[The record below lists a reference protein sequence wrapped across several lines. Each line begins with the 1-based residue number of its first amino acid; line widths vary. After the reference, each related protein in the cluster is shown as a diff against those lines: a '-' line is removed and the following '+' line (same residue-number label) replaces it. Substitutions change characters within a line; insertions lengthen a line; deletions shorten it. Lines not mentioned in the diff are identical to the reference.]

1 MYEIEVTFTLFHH
14 FQSEENTSSKEII
27 MKKTL
32 KLTSVLLALLLLIVS
47 CSPEKQM
54 DGKTAETKKQ
64 MTETEYSQNREAI
77 RGVSV
82 VEAYAVANSEKAAS
96 SSRAMT
102 GGDLTLTFSENTTI
116 SSSKII
122 SKLEEKASKATSNT
136 EEAFYTTLSKSI
148 PPSMKLEIVKGS
160 FVNYKTQ
167 DGIRVVSSLDV
178 TIIIGDKTIEIEKD
192 ADEKWI
198 EIDGTFFDDSELE
211 KMLDKAEEA
220 AESIEEF
227 FTNIK
232 IGLEDLKTI
241 IDGKKQAI
249 ENGDF
254 GKDATATGSYSFKLD
269 DKGFVSTFDYEY
281 YENDEEDEKIKVA
294 GTISFSFDSIKQ
306 VYEALF
312 SLTDEDDFENLI
324 ESVRDTISVKIS
336 VNGTDIWGDAFLDE
350 LVE

>member
-82 VEAYAVANSEKAAS
+82 VEAYAVANSENATP

-102 GGDLTLTFSENTTI
+102 GGDLTLTFSENTPI
-116 SSSKII
+116 SSSDII
-122 SKLEEKASKATSNT
+122 SKLLEKAKVT
-136 EEAFYTTLSKSI
+136 ENEAEKAFYTTLYKSI

-211 KMLDKAEEA
+211 NMLDRAEDA
-220 AESIEEF
+220 AEAIKDFFNNLSDAELDLDKKTNGEEQSIEIKVKDEDDEITIKGKTSF
-227 FTNIK
+227 KITDSKELFISIKFTYTEIDDGKEEDKFDISASFNLDLNSLSPKEIIDLIVQGKINIKDLGDINIK
-232 IGLEDLKTI
+232 I
-241 IDGKKQAI
+241 DGK
-249 ENGDF
+249 E
-254 GKDATATGSYSFKLD
+254 
-269 DKGFVSTFDYEY
+269 VWVE
-281 YENDEEDEKIKVA
+281 
-294 GTISFSFDSIKQ
+294 
-306 VYEALF
+306 
-312 SLTDEDDFENLI
+312 
-324 ESVRDTISVKIS
+324 
-336 VNGTDIWGDAFLDE
+336 AFLDE
-350 LVE
+350 ID

>member
-198 EIDGTFFDDSELE
+198 EIDGTFFDNTQLE
-211 KMLDKAEEA
+211 KMLDA
-220 AESIEEF
+220 AEDAAEAIEEIF
-227 FTNIK
+227 KNLENIK
-232 IGLEDLKTI
+232 IENKIIDLKTLLNGNEQKFSLEI
-241 IDGKKQAI
+241 KEGETLETKIEGTTIFKITDDKKLSTSFDFKYTEYEDDGKTI
-249 ENGDF
+249 
-254 GKDATATGSYSFKLD
+254 
-269 DKGFVSTFDYEY
+269 
-281 YENDEEDEKIKVA
+281 DEEFNLNASLLLNINNPSIFSDINLELIKNAKV
-294 GTISFSFDSIKQ
+294 TI
-306 VYEALF
+306 
-312 SLTDEDDFENLI
+312 
-324 ESVRDTISVKIS
+324 
-336 VNGTDIWGDAFLDE
+336 NGMEVWADAFLDE
-350 LVE
+350 LD

>member
-82 VEAYAVANSEKAAS
+82 VEAYAVANSENATP

-102 GGDLTLTFSENTTI
+102 GGDLTLTFSENTPI
-116 SSSKII
+116 SSSDIS
-122 SKLEEKASKATSNT
+122 SKLEKKAGDASNDAEK
-136 EEAFYTTLSKSI
+136 EFYTTLSKSI

-198 EIDGTFFDDSELE
+198 EIDGNFFDDSELE
-211 KMLDKAEEA
+211 NMLDRAEDA
-220 AESIEEF
+220 AEAIKDFFDNLSDVELDLDKKTNGEDQSIEITVKDKDDEITIKGKTSF
-227 FTNIK
+227 KITDSKELFISIKFTYTEIDDGKEEDKFDISASFNLDLNSLSPKEIIDLIVQGKINIKDLGDINIK
-232 IGLEDLKTI
+232 I
-241 IDGKKQAI
+241 DGK
-249 ENGDF
+249 E
-254 GKDATATGSYSFKLD
+254 
-269 DKGFVSTFDYEY
+269 VWVE
-281 YENDEEDEKIKVA
+281 
-294 GTISFSFDSIKQ
+294 
-306 VYEALF
+306 
-312 SLTDEDDFENLI
+312 
-324 ESVRDTISVKIS
+324 
-336 VNGTDIWGDAFLDE
+336 AFLDE
-350 LVE
+350 ID

>member
-82 VEAYAVANSEKAAS
+82 VEAYAVANSENATP
-96 SSRAMT
+96 SSRAVA

-116 SSSKII
+116 SSSDII
-122 SKLEEKASKATSNT
+122 SKLEGKASKATSDT

-198 EIDGTFFDDSELE
+198 EIDGTFFDNTQLE
-211 KMLDKAEEA
+211 KMLDA
-220 AESIEEF
+220 AEDAAEAIEEIF
-227 FTNIK
+227 KYLKNKKIDLNTILNVDKQEFSIAIK
-232 IGLEDLKTI
+232 DGETLEAKIEGTTILKITDDKKLSTSFDFKYTEYEDDGKTI
-241 IDGKKQAI
+241 DEEFNLNASLLLNINPASIGDINLKLI
-249 ENGDF
+249 EN
-254 GKDATATGSYSFKLD
+254 A
-269 DKGFVSTFDYEY
+269 
-281 YENDEEDEKIKVA
+281 KV
-294 GTISFSFDSIKQ
+294 TI
-306 VYEALF
+306 
-312 SLTDEDDFENLI
+312 
-324 ESVRDTISVKIS
+324 
-336 VNGTDIWGDAFLDE
+336 NGMEVWADAFLDE
-350 LVE
+350 LD

>member
-1 MYEIEVTFTLFHH
+1 
-14 FQSEENTSSKEII
+14 

-116 SSSKII
+116 SSLDII
-122 SKLEEKASKATSNT
+122 SKLEEKANGSTSN
-136 EEAFYTTLSKSI
+136 EAEKAFYDTLSKSI
-148 PPSMKLEIVKGS
+148 PPSMELEIVKGS

-198 EIDGTFFDDSELE
+198 EIDGTFFDNTQLE
-211 KMLDKAEEA
+211 KMLDA
-220 AESIEEF
+220 AEDAAEAIEEIF
-227 FTNIK
+227 KYLKNKKIDLNTILNVDKQEFSIAIK
-232 IGLEDLKTI
+232 DGETLEAKIEGTTIFKITDDKKLSTSFDFKYTEYEDDGKTI
-241 IDGKKQAI
+241 
-249 ENGDF
+249 
-254 GKDATATGSYSFKLD
+254 
-269 DKGFVSTFDYEY
+269 
-281 YENDEEDEKIKVA
+281 DEEFNLNASLLLNINNPSIFSDINLELIKNAKV
-294 GTISFSFDSIKQ
+294 TI
-306 VYEALF
+306 
-312 SLTDEDDFENLI
+312 
-324 ESVRDTISVKIS
+324 
-336 VNGTDIWGDAFLDE
+336 NGMEVWADAFLDE
-350 LVE
+350 LD

>member
-96 SSRAMT
+96 SSRAMA

-116 SSSKII
+116 SSSDII
-122 SKLEEKASKATSNT
+122 SKLLEKAKVT
-136 EEAFYTTLSKSI
+136 ENEAEKAFYTTLYKSI

-211 KMLDKAEEA
+211 NMLDRAEDA
-220 AESIEEF
+220 AEAIKDFFDNLSDVELDLDKKTNGEDQSIEITVKDKDDEITIKGKTSF
-227 FTNIK
+227 KITDSKELFISIKFTYTEIDDGKEEDKFDISASFNLDLDSLSPKEIIDLIVQGKINIK
-232 IGLEDLKTI
+232 DLGDI
-241 IDGKKQAI
+241 NIEIDGK
-249 ENGDF
+249 E
-254 GKDATATGSYSFKLD
+254 
-269 DKGFVSTFDYEY
+269 VWVE
-281 YENDEEDEKIKVA
+281 
-294 GTISFSFDSIKQ
+294 
-306 VYEALF
+306 
-312 SLTDEDDFENLI
+312 
-324 ESVRDTISVKIS
+324 
-336 VNGTDIWGDAFLDE
+336 AFLDE
-350 LVE
+350 ID

>member
-198 EIDGTFFDDSELE
+198 EIDGTFFDNTQLE
-211 KMLDKAEEA
+211 KMLDA
-220 AESIEEF
+220 AEDAAEAIEEIF
-227 FTNIK
+227 KYLKNKKIDLNTILNVDKQEFSIAIK
-232 IGLEDLKTI
+232 DGETLEAKIEGTTILKITDDKKLSTSFDFKYTEYEDDGKTI
-241 IDGKKQAI
+241 
-249 ENGDF
+249 
-254 GKDATATGSYSFKLD
+254 
-269 DKGFVSTFDYEY
+269 
-281 YENDEEDEKIKVA
+281 DEEFNLNASLLLNINNPSIFSDINLELIKNAKV
-294 GTISFSFDSIKQ
+294 TI
-306 VYEALF
+306 
-312 SLTDEDDFENLI
+312 
-324 ESVRDTISVKIS
+324 
-336 VNGTDIWGDAFLDE
+336 NGMEVWADAFLDE
-350 LVE
+350 LD

>member
-14 FQSEENTSSKEII
+14 FQSEESTSSKEII

-54 DGKTAETKKQ
+54 DGKSAETKKQ

-82 VEAYAVANSEKAAS
+82 VEAYAVANSENATP
-96 SSRAMT
+96 SSRAVA

-116 SSSKII
+116 SSSDII
-122 SKLEEKASKATSNT
+122 SKLEGKASKATSDT

-211 KMLDKAEEA
+211 NMLDRAEDA
-220 AESIEEF
+220 AEAIKDFFDNLSDVELDLDKKTNGEDQSIEITVKDKDDEITIKGKTSF
-227 FTNIK
+227 KITDSKELFISIKFTYTEIDDGKEEDKFDISASFNLDLNSLSPKEIIDLIVQGKINIKDLGDINIK
-232 IGLEDLKTI
+232 I
-241 IDGKKQAI
+241 DGK
-249 ENGDF
+249 E
-254 GKDATATGSYSFKLD
+254 
-269 DKGFVSTFDYEY
+269 VWVE
-281 YENDEEDEKIKVA
+281 
-294 GTISFSFDSIKQ
+294 
-306 VYEALF
+306 
-312 SLTDEDDFENLI
+312 
-324 ESVRDTISVKIS
+324 
-336 VNGTDIWGDAFLDE
+336 AFLDE
-350 LVE
+350 ID

>member
-82 VEAYAVANSEKAAS
+82 VEAYAVANSENATP

-211 KMLDKAEEA
+211 NMLDRAEDA
-220 AESIEEF
+220 AEAIKDFFNNLSDAELDLDKKTNGEEQSIEIKVKDEDDEITIKGKTSF
-227 FTNIK
+227 KITDSKELFISIKFTYTEIDDGKEEDKFDISASFNLDLNSLSPKEIIDLIVQGKINIKDLGDINIK
-232 IGLEDLKTI
+232 I
-241 IDGKKQAI
+241 DGK
-249 ENGDF
+249 E
-254 GKDATATGSYSFKLD
+254 
-269 DKGFVSTFDYEY
+269 VWVE
-281 YENDEEDEKIKVA
+281 
-294 GTISFSFDSIKQ
+294 
-306 VYEALF
+306 
-312 SLTDEDDFENLI
+312 
-324 ESVRDTISVKIS
+324 
-336 VNGTDIWGDAFLDE
+336 AFLDE
-350 LVE
+350 ID

>member
-1 MYEIEVTFTLFHH
+1 
-14 FQSEENTSSKEII
+14 

-82 VEAYAVANSEKAAS
+82 VEAYAVAYSENAEA
-96 SSRAMT
+96 SSRALE
-102 GGDLTLTFSENTTI
+102 GNFKLTFKDEEI
-116 SSSKII
+116 SSSEII
-122 SKLEEKASKATSNT
+122 SKLVEKANGT
-136 EEAFYTTLSKSI
+136 ENEAEKAFYNTLSSTI
-148 PPSMKLEIVKGS
+148 PPNFTLKIKNGS
-160 FVNYKTQ
+160 FVNFKVNN
-167 DGIRVVSSLDV
+167 DGFKVVSSLNV
-178 TIIIGDKTIEIEKD
+178 TIIIGDKTIKIEKD

-211 KMLDKAEEA
+211 KMLDRAEDA

-241 IDGKKQAI
+241 IDGTKQNI
-249 ENGDF
+249 ENGNF

-269 DKGFVSTFDYEY
+269 DKVFVSTFDYEY
-281 YENDEEDEKIKVA
+281 HEIDDEDEKIKVE
-294 GTISFSFDSIKQ
+294 GTISFSFDSINQ

-312 SLTDEDDFENLI
+312 NLTGEDAFEKLI
-324 ESVRDTISVKIS
+324 ESARNTISVKIR
-336 VNGTDIWGDAFLDE
+336 VNGTEIWGDAFLDE
-350 LVE
+350 LV

>member
-102 GGDLTLTFSENTTI
+102 GGDLTLTFSENTPI
-116 SSSKII
+116 SSLDII
-122 SKLEEKASKATSNT
+122 SKLKEKANGSTSN
-136 EEAFYTTLSKSI
+136 EAEKEFYDTLSKSI

-241 IDGKKQAI
+241 INETDQKIK
-249 ENGDF
+249 NGDF

-281 YENDEEDEKIKVA
+281 YENDEEDEKIKVQ

-324 ESVRDTISVKIS
+324 ESARNTISVKIR
-336 VNGTDIWGDAFLDE
+336 VNGTEIWGDAFLDE
-350 LVE
+350 LV

>member
-1 MYEIEVTFTLFHH
+1 
-14 FQSEENTSSKEII
+14 

-82 VEAYAVANSEKAAS
+82 VEAYAVANSENATP
-96 SSRAMT
+96 SSRAVA

-116 SSSKII
+116 SSSDII
-122 SKLEEKASKATSNT
+122 SKLEGKASKATSDT

-211 KMLDKAEEA
+211 NMLDRAEDA
-220 AESIEEF
+220 AEAIKDFFDNLSDVELDLDKKTNGEDQSIEITVKDKDDEITIKGKTSF
-227 FTNIK
+227 KITDSKELFISIKFTYTEIDDGKEEDKFDISASFNLDLNSLSHKEIIDLIVQGKINIK
-232 IGLEDLKTI
+232 DLGDI
-241 IDGKKQAI
+241 NIEIDGK
-249 ENGDF
+249 E
-254 GKDATATGSYSFKLD
+254 
-269 DKGFVSTFDYEY
+269 VWVE
-281 YENDEEDEKIKVA
+281 
-294 GTISFSFDSIKQ
+294 
-306 VYEALF
+306 
-312 SLTDEDDFENLI
+312 
-324 ESVRDTISVKIS
+324 
-336 VNGTDIWGDAFLDE
+336 AFLDE
-350 LVE
+350 ID

>member
-14 FQSEENTSSKEII
+14 FQSEESTSSKEII

-82 VEAYAVANSEKAAS
+82 VEAYAVANSENATP
-96 SSRAMT
+96 SSRAVA

-116 SSSKII
+116 SSSDII
-122 SKLEEKASKATSNT
+122 SKLEGKASKATSDT

-167 DGIRVVSSLDV
+167 DGIRVVSSSDV

-281 YENDEEDEKIKVA
+281 YENDEEDEKIKVQ
-294 GTISFSFDSIKQ
+294 GTISFSFDSIDD
-306 VYEALF
+306 VYKALF
-312 SLTDEDDFENLI
+312 SLKDEDDFENLI
-324 ESVRDTISVKIS
+324 ESARDTISVEIS
-336 VNGTDIWGDAFLDE
+336 VNGTEIWGDAFLDE
-350 LVE
+350 LV

>member
-1 MYEIEVTFTLFHH
+1 
-14 FQSEENTSSKEII
+14 

-82 VEAYAVANSEKAAS
+82 VEAYAVAYSENAEA
-96 SSRAMT
+96 SSRALE
-102 GGDLTLTFSENTTI
+102 GDFKLTFSENTTI
-116 SSSKII
+116 SSLDII
-122 SKLEEKASKATSNT
+122 SKLKEKANGSTSN
-136 EEAFYTTLSKSI
+136 EAEKEFYDTLSKSI
-148 PPSMKLEIVKGS
+148 PPSMELEIVKGS

-178 TIIIGDKTIEIEKD
+178 IIIIGDKTIEIEKD
-192 ADEKWI
+192 VNEKWV

-232 IGLEDLKTI
+232 IGLEDLNTI
-241 IDGKKQAI
+241 IDGTNQKIK
-249 ENGDF
+249 NGDF

-306 VYEALF
+306 VHEALF

-324 ESVRDTISVKIS
+324 ESARNTISVKIR
-336 VNGTDIWGDAFLDE
+336 VNGTEIWGDAFLDE
-350 LVE
+350 LV

>member
-1 MYEIEVTFTLFHH
+1 
-14 FQSEENTSSKEII
+14 

-47 CSPEKQM
+47 CSPDKQM

-82 VEAYAVANSEKAAS
+82 VEAYAVANSENATP
-96 SSRAMT
+96 SSRAVA

-116 SSSKII
+116 SSSDII
-122 SKLEEKASKATSNT
+122 SKLEGKASKATSDT

-211 KMLDKAEEA
+211 NMLDRAEDA
-220 AESIEEF
+220 AEAIKDFFDNLSDVELDLDKKTNGEDQSIEITVKDKDDEITIKGKTSF
-227 FTNIK
+227 KITDSKELFISIKFTYTEIDDGKEEDKFDISASFNLDLNSLSPKEIIDLIVQGKINIK
-232 IGLEDLKTI
+232 DLGDI
-241 IDGKKQAI
+241 NIEIDGK
-249 ENGDF
+249 E
-254 GKDATATGSYSFKLD
+254 
-269 DKGFVSTFDYEY
+269 VWVE
-281 YENDEEDEKIKVA
+281 
-294 GTISFSFDSIKQ
+294 
-306 VYEALF
+306 
-312 SLTDEDDFENLI
+312 
-324 ESVRDTISVKIS
+324 
-336 VNGTDIWGDAFLDE
+336 AFLDE
-350 LVE
+350 ID

>member
-54 DGKTAETKKQ
+54 DGKTAKTKKQ

-77 RGVSV
+77 RGISV
-82 VEAYAVANSEKAAS
+82 VEAYAVANSENAEA
-96 SSRAMT
+96 SSRALE
-102 GGDLTLTFSENTTI
+102 GDFKLTFKDEEI
-116 SSSKII
+116 SSSVII
-122 SKLEEKASKATSNT
+122 SKLKEKAKGT
-136 EEAFYTTLSKSI
+136 ENEAEKAFYTTLYSTI
-148 PPSMKLEIVKGS
+148 PPNFTLKIKNGS
-160 FVNYKTQ
+160 FVYFKVNN
-167 DGIRVVSSLDV
+167 DGFKVVSSLNV
-178 TIIIGDKTIEIEKD
+178 TIFIGDKTIKIEKD
-192 ADEKWI
+192 VDEKWV
-198 EIDGTFFDDSELE
+198 EIGGTFFDDSELE

-227 FTNIK
+227 FTNIE
-232 IGLEDLKTI
+232 IDLEYLKTI
-241 IDGKKQAI
+241 IDGTNQKIK
-249 ENGDF
+249 NGDF

-281 YENDEEDEKIKVA
+281 YEIDDEDEKIKVQ

-324 ESVRDTISVKIS
+324 ESARNTISVKIR
-336 VNGTDIWGDAFLDE
+336 VNGTEIWGDAFLDE
-350 LVE
+350 LV

>member
-116 SSSKII
+116 SSSEII

-294 GTISFSFDSIKQ
+294 GTISFSFDSIDD
-306 VYEALF
+306 VYKALF
-312 SLTDEDDFENLI
+312 NLTGEDAFEKLI
-324 ESVRDTISVKIS
+324 ESARDTISVKIS
-336 VNGTDIWGDAFLDE
+336 VNGTEIWGDAFLDE
-350 LVE
+350 LV

>member
-1 MYEIEVTFTLFHH
+1 
-14 FQSEENTSSKEII
+14 

-77 RGVSV
+77 RGISV
-82 VEAYAVANSEKAAS
+82 VEAYAVANSENATP

-116 SSSKII
+116 SSSDII
-122 SKLEEKASKATSNT
+122 SKLEGKASKATSDT

-198 EIDGTFFDDSELE
+198 EIDGTFFDNTQLE
-211 KMLDKAEEA
+211 KMLDA
-220 AESIEEF
+220 AEDAAEAIEEIF
-227 FTNIK
+227 KYLKNKKIDLNTILNVDKQEFSIAIK
-232 IGLEDLKTI
+232 DGETLEAKIEGTTILKITDDKKLSTSFDFKYTEYEDDGKTI
-241 IDGKKQAI
+241 
-249 ENGDF
+249 
-254 GKDATATGSYSFKLD
+254 
-269 DKGFVSTFDYEY
+269 
-281 YENDEEDEKIKVA
+281 DEEFNLNASLLLNINNPSIFSDINLELIKNAKV
-294 GTISFSFDSIKQ
+294 TI
-306 VYEALF
+306 
-312 SLTDEDDFENLI
+312 
-324 ESVRDTISVKIS
+324 
-336 VNGTDIWGDAFLDE
+336 NGMEVWADAFLDE
-350 LVE
+350 LD

>member
-77 RGVSV
+77 RGISV
-82 VEAYAVANSEKAAS
+82 VEAYAVANSENATP

-116 SSSKII
+116 SSLDII

-148 PPSMKLEIVKGS
+148 PPSMELEIVKGS

-227 FTNIK
+227 FTSIK
-232 IGLEDLKTI
+232 IGLEDLNTI
-241 IDGKKQAI
+241 IDGTFNDIK
-249 ENGDF
+249 EGDF

-294 GTISFSFDSIKQ
+294 GTISFSFDSIDD
-306 VYEALF
+306 VYKALF
-312 SLTDEDDFENLI
+312 NLTGEDAFEKLI
-324 ESVRDTISVKIS
+324 ESARDTISVKIS
-336 VNGTDIWGDAFLDE
+336 VNGTEIWGDAFLDE
-350 LVE
+350 LV

>member
-14 FQSEENTSSKEII
+14 FQSEESTSSKEII

-64 MTETEYSQNREAI
+64 MTESEYSQNREAI

-82 VEAYAVANSEKAAS
+82 VEAYAVANSENAAS
-96 SSRAMT
+96 SSRAMA

-294 GTISFSFDSIKQ
+294 GTISFSFDSIDD
-306 VYEALF
+306 VYKALF
-312 SLTDEDDFENLI
+312 NLTGEDAFEKLI
-324 ESVRDTISVKIS
+324 ESARDTISVEIS
-336 VNGTDIWGDAFLDE
+336 VNGTKIWGDAFLDE
-350 LVE
+350 LV

>member
-82 VEAYAVANSEKAAS
+82 VEAYAVANSENATP
-96 SSRAMT
+96 SSRAVA

-211 KMLDKAEEA
+211 NMLDRAEDA
-220 AESIEEF
+220 AEAIKDFFDNLSDVELDLDKKTNGEEQSIEIKVKDEDDEITIKGKTSF
-227 FTNIK
+227 KITDSKELFISIKFTYTEIDDGKEEDKFDISASFNLDLNSLSPKEIIDLIVQGKINIK
-232 IGLEDLKTI
+232 DLGDI
-241 IDGKKQAI
+241 NIEIDGK
-249 ENGDF
+249 E
-254 GKDATATGSYSFKLD
+254 
-269 DKGFVSTFDYEY
+269 VWVE
-281 YENDEEDEKIKVA
+281 
-294 GTISFSFDSIKQ
+294 
-306 VYEALF
+306 
-312 SLTDEDDFENLI
+312 
-324 ESVRDTISVKIS
+324 
-336 VNGTDIWGDAFLDE
+336 AFLDE
-350 LVE
+350 ID

>member
-64 MTETEYSQNREAI
+64 MTESEYSQNREAI

-82 VEAYAVANSEKAAS
+82 VEAYAVAYSENAEA
-96 SSRAMT
+96 SSRALE
-102 GGDLTLTFSENTTI
+102 GDFKLTFTDEEI
-116 SSSKII
+116 SSSVII
-122 SKLEEKASKATSNT
+122 SKLLEKAKVT
-136 EEAFYTTLSKSI
+136 ENEAEKAFYTTLSSTI
-148 PPSMKLEIVKGS
+148 PPNFTLKIKNGS
-160 FVNYKTQ
+160 FVNFKVNN
-167 DGIRVVSSLDV
+167 DGFKVVSSLNV
-178 TIIIGDKTIEIEKD
+178 TIFIGDKTIKIEKD

-294 GTISFSFDSIKQ
+294 GTISFSFDSNKQ

-324 ESVRDTISVKIS
+324 ESARNTISVKIR
-336 VNGTDIWGDAFLDE
+336 VNGTEIWGDAFLDE
-350 LVE
+350 LV

>member
-77 RGVSV
+77 RGISV

-211 KMLDKAEEA
+211 NMLDRAEDA
-220 AESIEEF
+220 AEAIKDFFDNLSDVELDLDKKTNGEDQSIEITVKDKDDEITIKGKTSF
-227 FTNIK
+227 KITDSKELFISIKFTYTEIDDGKEEDKFDISASFNLDLNSLSPKEIIDLIVQGKINIKDLGDINIK
-232 IGLEDLKTI
+232 I
-241 IDGKKQAI
+241 DGK
-249 ENGDF
+249 E
-254 GKDATATGSYSFKLD
+254 
-269 DKGFVSTFDYEY
+269 VWVE
-281 YENDEEDEKIKVA
+281 
-294 GTISFSFDSIKQ
+294 
-306 VYEALF
+306 
-312 SLTDEDDFENLI
+312 
-324 ESVRDTISVKIS
+324 
-336 VNGTDIWGDAFLDE
+336 AFLDE
-350 LVE
+350 ID

>member
-77 RGVSV
+77 RGISV
-82 VEAYAVANSEKAAS
+82 VEAYAVANSENATP

-227 FTNIK
+227 FTSIK
-232 IGLEDLKTI
+232 IGLEDLETI
-241 IDGKKQAI
+241 IDGTFNDIK
-249 ENGDF
+249 EGDF
-254 GKDATATGSYSFKLD
+254 GKDATATGSYSFKFD
-269 DKGFVSTFDYEY
+269 DKSFVSTFDYEY
-281 YENDEEDEKIKVA
+281 HEIDDEDEKIKVQ
-294 GTISFSFDSIKQ
+294 GTISFSFDSIDD
-306 VYEALF
+306 VYKALF
-312 SLTDEDDFENLI
+312 SLKDEDDFENLI
-324 ESVRDTISVKIS
+324 ESARNTISVEIS
-336 VNGTDIWGDAFLDE
+336 VNGTKIWGDAFLDE
-350 LVE
+350 LV

>member
-116 SSSKII
+116 SSSEII
-122 SKLEEKASKATSNT
+122 SKLEEKASKATSDT

-294 GTISFSFDSIKQ
+294 GTISFSFDSIDD
-306 VYEALF
+306 VYKALF
-312 SLTDEDDFENLI
+312 NLTGEDAFEKLI
-324 ESVRDTISVKIS
+324 ESARDTISVKIS
-336 VNGTDIWGDAFLDE
+336 VNGTEIWGDAFLDE
-350 LVE
+350 LV